1 MSGRPREFD
10 DSAVIDAAMDV
21 FWTHGYEGTSAQ
33 ALVDGTGLGRGS
45 LYNAFGNKLN
55 LYHEALERYQALGLQ
70 KQVDILNAPGPVKD
84 RLRALMQWGIDEDL
98 DPDRQR
104 GCMAL
109 LAAFERG
116 GKDPKVRQFSQAY
129 LARLEQVIVHLI
141 AVGQHNGE
149 LSTDRSPV
157 LVARTFLSNYYGL
170 RTLGRTVTDRAFLED
185 VLEGA
190 LAVLCPPHPRLA
202 SRQRNPPLRPT
213 PREPLEQQKLE

>member
-10 DSAVIDAAMDV
+10 DAAVIDAAMDV

-33 ALVDGTGLGRGS
+33 ALVECTGLGRGS
-45 LYNAFGNKLN
+45 LYNAFGSKLN

-70 KQVDILNAPGPVKD
+70 KQAEILNAPGPVKA

-98 DPDRQR
+98 DTEKQR
-104 GCMAL
+104 GCMAV

-129 LARLEQVIVHLI
+129 LARVEQVVVHLI
-141 AVGQHNGE
+141 AIGQHNGE
-149 LSTDRSPV
+149 LATERSPV
-157 LVARTFLSNYYGL
+157 LVARTFLASYYGL

-185 VLEGA
+185 VMEGS
-190 LAVLCPPHPRLA
+190 LAQL
-202 SRQRNPPLRPT
+202 
-213 PREPLEQQKLE
+213 